1 MSTVRGMEA
10 ARGGERR
17 GAIERFRASAGHALG
32 RAAKL
37 IERSVDAF
45 ARHHCPQ
52 LAASISYYALLSI
65 FPTAILMV
73 AIFGVVVGDDEARTE
88 VVDFLFENLPVS
100 EGQGRQDLE
109 KIVDGV
115 TSNTGALGVVG
126 LLGVLYSASA
136 LMGAIRNSLAIIAET
151 EHQRPPLR
159 AKALDILLVL
169 GLGILIALSFA
180 ATLVRGL
187 AVDLSKDLGFTGRVV
202 DGALNAVGFLIP
214 FTLSLIAFTVILI
227 VVPYPRPRLRD
238 VWPGVV
244 LAAVGFEL
252 AQRGFAL
259 YLENFGNYSAIYGS
273 LGAVITFLVFIYIAA
288 MVFLLG
294 AEMATLWPRVRA
306 GEFDDSDGDG
316 KPFGEQ
322 VRGFL
327 RGLVIERRQRGRR

>member
-1 MSTVRGMEA
+1 VRGTEA
-10 ARGGERR
+10 ARGDERR
-17 GAIERFRASAGHALG
+17 TLTERARARAGHALA

-65 FPTAILMV
+65 FPAAILMV
-73 AIFGVVVGDDEARTE
+73 AIFGVVIGDDEARTE

-100 EGQGRQDLE
+100 EGEGRKDLE
-109 KIVDGV
+109 KVVDGV

-136 LMGAIRNSLAIIAET
+136 LMGAIRNSLAIIEET
-151 EHQRPPLR
+151 ERQRPPLR
-159 AKALDILLVL
+159 AKALDLLLVL

-187 AVDLSKDLGFTGRVV
+187 AVDLSKDLGFTGRVI
-202 DGALNAVGFLIP
+202 DEALNAVGFLIP
-214 FTLSLIAFTVILI
+214 FTLSLIAFTVILT

-238 VWPGVV
+238 VWPGVL

-316 KPFGEQ
+316 EPFGER

-327 RGLVIERRQRGRR
+327 RGLVIERRKPGRK

>member
-1 MSTVRGMEA
+1 MEA
-10 ARGGERR
+10 ARGDERR
-17 GAIERFRASAGHALG
+17 TLTERARARAGQALA

-65 FPTAILMV
+65 FPAAILMV
-73 AIFGVVVGDDEARTE
+73 AIFGVVIGDDEARTE

-100 EGQGRQDLE
+100 EGEGRKDLE
-109 KIVDGV
+109 KVVDGV

-136 LMGAIRNSLAIIAET
+136 LMGAIRNSLAIIEET
-151 EHQRPPLR
+151 ERQRPPLR
-159 AKALDILLVL
+159 AKALDLLLVL

-187 AVDLSKDLGFTGRVV
+187 AVDLSKDLGFTGRVI
-202 DGALNAVGFLIP
+202 DEALNAVGFLIP
-214 FTLSLIAFTVILI
+214 FTLSLIAFTVILT

-238 VWPGVV
+238 VWPGVL

-316 KPFGEQ
+316 EPFGER

-327 RGLVIERRQRGRR
+327 RGLVIERRKPGRK

>member
-1 MSTVRGMEA
+1 LA
-10 ARGGERR
+10 
-17 GAIERFRASAGHALG
+17 

-65 FPTAILMV
+65 FPAAILMV
-73 AIFGVVVGDDEARTE
+73 AIFGIVIGDDEPRTE

-115 TSNTGALGVVG
+115 TSNTGALGVIG
-126 LLGVLYSASA
+126 LLGLLYSASA
-136 LMGAIRNSLAIIAET
+136 LMGAIRNSLAIIGET
-151 EHQRPPLR
+151 ERQRPPLR
-159 AKALDILLVL
+159 AKALDLLLVL
-169 GLGILIALSFA
+169 GLGILIALSFV

-187 AVDLSKDLGFTGRVV
+187 AVDLSEDLGFTGRVV
-202 DGALNAVGFLIP
+202 DGALNAFGFLIP
-214 FTLSLIAFTVILI
+214 FTLSLIAFTVVLI

-244 LAAVGFEL
+244 LAAAGFEL

-316 KPFGEQ
+316 EPFGEQ

-327 RGLVIERRQRGRR
+327 RGLVIERRKPGRK

>member
-1 MSTVRGMEA
+1 MEA
-10 ARGGERR
+10 TRDGERP
-17 GAIERFRASAGHALG
+17 GAVERARARAGHALG

-45 ARHHCPQ
+45 ARNHCPQ

-65 FPTAILMV
+65 FPAAILMV
-73 AIFGVVVGDDEARTE
+73 AIFGVVIGDDEIRTE

-115 TSNTGALGVVG
+115 TSNTGTLGVVG
-126 LLGVLYSASA
+126 LLGLLYTASA
-136 LMGAIRNSLAIIAET
+136 LMGAIRNSLAIIGET
-151 EHQRPPLR
+151 ERQRPPLR
-159 AKALDILLVL
+159 AKALDLLLML

-187 AVDLSKDLGFTGRVV
+187 AVDLSNDLGFTGRVV
-202 DGALNAVGFLIP
+202 DGALNAFGFLIP
-214 FTLSLIAFTVILI
+214 FTLSLIAFTVILM

-238 VWPGVV
+238 VWPGV
-244 LAAVGFEL
+244 LMAAVGFEL
-252 AQRGFAL
+252 AQRGFTL
-259 YLENFGNYSAIYGS
+259 YLENFANYSAVYGS

-294 AEMATLWPRVRA
+294 AEMATLWQRVRA
-306 GEFDDSDGDG
+306 GGFDDSDGDG
-316 KPFGEQ
+316 EPFGEQ

-327 RGLVIERRQRGRR
+327 RGLVIERGKPGRK

>member
-1 MSTVRGMEA
+1 MEA
-10 ARGGERR
+10 AGEEGRGTMSER
-17 GAIERFRASAGHALG
+17 ARARAGHALA

-37 IERSVDAF
+37 IERSVDGF
-45 ARHHCPQ
+45 ARNHCPQ

-65 FPTAILMV
+65 FPAAILMV
-73 AIFGVVVGDDEARTE
+73 AIFGAVIGDDEARTE
-88 VVDFLFENLPVS
+88 VVDFLFENVPVS
-100 EGQGRQDLE
+100 AGQGRQDLE

-151 EHQRPPLR
+151 ERQRPPLR
-159 AKALDILLVL
+159 AKALDLLLVL
-169 GLGILIALSFA
+169 GLGLLIALSFA
-180 ATLVRGL
+180 ATLVRGF
-187 AVDLSKDLGFTGRVV
+187 AVDLSNDLGFTGRVAE
-202 DGALNAVGFLIP
+202 GAMDAFGFLLP

-244 LAAVGFEL
+244 VAAVGFEL

-259 YLENFGNYSAIYGS
+259 YLENFSNYSAIYGS

-316 KPFGEQ
+316 EPFGEQ

-327 RGLVIERRQRGRR
+327 RGLVIERRKPRRK